1 MANTPFKMKG
11 SPFKRNFGLPVENID
26 ENERNIIEEEK
37 QKIVD
42 TVSYSP
48 EEDEDMQSNNMNNKI

>member
-11 SPFKRNFGLPVENID
+11 SPLKRNFDLPVENID
-26 ENERNIIEEEK
+26 EKERNIIEEEK

>member
-11 SPFKRNFGLPVENID
+11 SPFKRNFDLPVENID
-26 ENERNIIEEEK
+26 EKERNIIEEEK